1 MTPALAKWHK
11 YRAVGI
17 ITVKQQL
24 HYRVDFVVRALFL
37 LLILFI
43 FIHLWKAAYASSG
56 ADTIE
61 GFALNQIIWYL
72 VFAEAVT
79 MACPQLCIRIE
90 EEVKQGEVAVR
101 LIRPIAYNGFHY
113 MTYLAEAGVRFVVQ
127 LAAGSA
133 IAWAYMGPPAFGLGW
148 AGLAALLP
156 GAFTVAFL
164 LNLAVALLAFWVEE
178 TRGMEFVLQKL
189 NFTVGGMLLPL
200 ELMPDWLER
209 VCGWLPFQAVLYFP
223 ARTGVAF
230 DGGRLAAFLL
240 MQWGWAAALAV
251 LGAFIYRRGVRKL
264 NVNGG

>member
-24 HYRVDFVVRALFL
+24 HYRADFVVRALFL

-156 GAFTVAFL
+156 GRSPSRSCSI
-164 LNLAVALLAFWVEE
+164 WPS
-178 TRGMEFVLQKL
+178 RCSPSGS
-189 NFTVGGMLLPL
+189 
-200 ELMPDWLER
+200 R
-209 VCGWLPFQAVLYFP
+209 
-223 ARTGVAF
+223 R
-230 DGGRLAAFLL
+230 RAA
-240 MQWGWAAALAV
+240 WSSCC
-251 LGAFIYRRGVRKL
+251 RS
-264 NVNGG
+264 

>member
-24 HYRVDFVVRALFL
+24 HYRVDFIVRALFL

-43 FIHLWKAAYASSG
+43 FIHLWRAAYASSG
-56 ADTIE
+56 SETIE

-79 MACPQLCIRIE
+79 MACPQLCVRIE

-113 MTYLAEAGVRFVVQ
+113 MTYLAEAGLRFIVQ

-133 IAWAYMGPPAFGLGW
+133 IAWAYMGPPPS
-148 AGLAALLP
+148 AGAGPGSPRSCPGRSPSRSCSIWPSRCWPSGSRRRAA
-156 GAFTVAFL
+156 
-164 LNLAVALLAFWVEE
+164 WSSSC
-178 TRGMEFVLQKL
+178 RS
-189 NFTVGGMLLPL
+189 
-200 ELMPDWLER
+200 
-209 VCGWLPFQAVLYFP
+209 
-223 ARTGVAF
+223 
-230 DGGRLAAFLL
+230 
-240 MQWGWAAALAV
+240 
-251 LGAFIYRRGVRKL
+251 
-264 NVNGG
+264 